1 MHYGNTKKA
10 ERERQRR
17 QATDLAQVAVLAA
30 VHSGL
35 LSIGGLQYS
44 TLPSHRYFPNCSPPL
59 IAAASLFDAGARGQ
73 THCGS

>member
-17 QATDLAQVAVLAA
+17 QATDLAEVAVLAA

-35 LSIGGLQYS
+35 VLA
-44 TLPSHRYFPNCSPPL
+44 RVADDDR
-59 IAAASLFDAGARGQ
+59 AAPVVPRQRRDGEVRRSGTPED
-73 THCGS
+73 

>member
-35 LSIGGLQYS
+35 RLARDGVVAPV
-44 TLPSHRYFPNCSPPL
+44 LPRQRRDGDVPPE
-59 IAAASLFDAGARGQ
+59 R
-73 THCGS
+73 TP